1 MSLRLSPPL
10 FSYLSCSFLLIYF
23 GAMHLLV
30 FFTIYYTAH
39 QVHHGCDPALD
50 HLAAATAAVGH

>member
-1 MSLRLSPPL
+1 
-10 FSYLSCSFLLIYF
+10 
-23 GAMHLLV
+23 MHLLV